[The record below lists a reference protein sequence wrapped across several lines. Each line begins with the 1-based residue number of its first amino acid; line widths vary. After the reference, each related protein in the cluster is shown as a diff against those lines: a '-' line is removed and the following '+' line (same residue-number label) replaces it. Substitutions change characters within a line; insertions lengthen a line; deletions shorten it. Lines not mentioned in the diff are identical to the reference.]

1 MRNLAN
7 FLVHHLR
14 RPQAEEQPRTPTIH
28 DNCLYCDEPIRDS
41 PSYLASRV
49 CPFCRFHY
57 TITARERIE
66 LLADRGSFR
75 ETHKYLSSVAPLSF
89 ARRGRYA
96 QLLAQDQNRTGL
108 TEAAVTGRCKID
120 DADVVLIVLD
130 FSFMGGTMGSVVGEK
145 VATALE
151 TASKSNTPAIA
162 VVSGGGVRVQ
172 EGVLSLMQMAKT
184 VTAANRL
191 RDKGSPFIVV
201 LANPSTGQAYASF
214 ANLAD
219 VILAEPKSLIGLSP
233 LRTLR
238 ETSRIPLPLDAHTA
252 EAHVG
257 HGLLDN
263 VVDREALRAR
273 LSSLL
278 RILQGQKP
286 GQRPRQR
293 GTRRTGQGRR
303 RGMPAGGTLGRR
315 RRRPPLR
322 KTGRR
327 HLPAPDAGA
336 LHRTARR
343 PPQQRRPFGSN
354 RRRLPDRPARR
365 RNRPAAP
372 PVTGGRALSRLPRRP
387 PQSPT
392 PDSIGRPFQAA
403 ADNPGR
409 HPGRRP
415 RPGSRGTGHR
425 QRHRPHAIGHA
436 GRPNPHRVGSDRR
449 RRQRR
454 RVSPRPRRPHPD
466 AAIRRL
472 FPHLHEPQ
480 PGRRFPRT
488 RPGPRSR
495 RRPDANRPGLRRPRR
510 SRPRNPRT
518 PGRRPPRPPQRR
530 RRLTGCH
537 HQRTNQTNQNV
548 PRQTN
553 ETALRQIPP
562 HGRSQRILPGSHDPR
577 SRTPNE
583 HHHRRPPPT
592 PPPPAQLRRPTP
604 TQPRT
609 TTRQNRGYPP
619 EPAHIEADIP
629 DPVNHGDQSPTP
641 PEPPEPDPDNTPQQ
655 PDTSQLDPD
664 NTATPT

>member
-7 FLVHHLR
+7 FLVHLFGR
-14 RPQAEEQPRTPTIH
+14 AQSEERTRLPTIH

-49 CPFCRFHY
+49 CPYCRFHY

-108 TEAAVTGRCKID
+108 TEAAVTGRGKID

-273 LSSLL
+273 LSALL

-286 GQRPRQR
+286 GQDPGKEERAELVKAAGEECQQVEPWAAVAAVRHSERPAAATYLRQMLEPFIELR
-293 GTRRTGQGRR
+293 GDRLNSDDRSVVTGVGYLTGQPVAVIG
-303 RGMPAGGTLGRR
+303 
-315 RRRPPLR
+315 
-322 KTGRR
+322 
-327 HLPAPDAGA
+327 
-336 LHRTARR
+336 
-343 PPQQRRPFGSN
+343 QQRRPLLEGERYHVYPDGLRKAQRLIALAARFKLPLITLVDTQGADPGLEAEEQGIGNAIARTLSAMLDAPTPIVSVVIGEGGSEGALALGLADRILMQQYAVYSPISMN
-354 RRRLPDRPARR
+354 HNLAGGFHEPVLDREAADALMLTAQDCVDLGVADRVIPEPQGGAHLDPRNAGAALQGAIISELNKLTKMSPGKLMKQRYAKFRRMGEASEYSQEAMTREVELLMSITIGDRP
-365 RNRPAAP
+365 
-372 PVTGGRALSRLPRRP
+372 
-387 PQSPT
+387 PT
-392 PDSIGRPFQAA
+392 R
-403 ADNPGR
+403 
-409 HPGRRP
+409 
-415 RPGSRGTGHR
+415 
-425 QRHRPHAIGHA
+425 
-436 GRPNPHRVGSDRR
+436 
-449 RRQRR
+449 
-454 RVSPRPRRPHPD
+454 RRPH
-466 AAIRRL
+466 
-472 FPHLHEPQ
+472 
-480 PGRRFPRT
+480 T
-488 RPGPRSR
+488 
-495 RRPDANRPGLRRPRR
+495 
-510 SRPRNPRT
+510 
-518 PGRRPPRPPQRR
+518 
-530 RRLTGCH
+530 
-537 HQRTNQTNQNV
+537 
-548 PRQTN
+548 
-553 ETALRQIPP
+553 
-562 HGRSQRILPGSHDPR
+562 
-577 SRTPNE
+577 
-583 HHHRRPPPT
+583 
-592 PPPPAQLRRPTP
+592 
-604 TQPRT
+604 
-609 TTRQNRGYPP
+609 
-619 EPAHIEADIP
+619 
-629 DPVNHGDQSPTP
+629 TP
-641 PEPPEPDPDNTPQQ
+641 PEPHEAYM
-655 PDTSQLDPD
+655 
-664 NTATPT
+664 ATDD